1 MIDPVKKKLSII
13 FFSIMIVLIMAILVI
28 VYLFMDYRLF
38 GSVKQHLIESIDTEF
53 MPHYRDNDF
62 DVLSKIVEDE
72 LFQVL
77 NGKGEVVFAVQSSI
91 GFSPALNRSLL
102 DAASKGRQVF
112 ETTTHDKGHYLVTY
126 YPLGGAFIG
135 RAVHPIEARTVF
147 RKNFTVL
154 MIFSLPLLLLIAYLS
169 SRYMV
174 SQSLKPIS
182 KVLKYQ
188 ETFSS
193 SVSHELNSP
202 ITSIKGSLEV
212 ALRRDRSPEEYQ
224 GIVKSALKKI
234 DDIIDLLNNLA
245 LMATSESKSLD
256 LYRERVNMA
265 EIIDDV
271 VDKYEPLIYAK
282 SVTPNLLVHTS
293 KSCKSN
299 IPIECDAT
307 LMRRAI
313 ENLLDNAVKYTSPE
327 GVIELSCINDASH
340 FIFTISNTCSDISKD
355 DLKKLCEPF
364 YRGKN
369 VRENN
374 IEGRGLGLHVVQHIV
389 YSHGGSLSY
398 QLDDGLLSFSIKIPH
413 ANHGNTLQE
422 ETRKAAGA

>member
-13 FFSIMIVLIMAILVI
+13 FFSIMIVLIMAVLTT

-53 MPHYRDNDF
+53 MPHYKNNDF
-62 DVLSKIVEDE
+62 EVLSKIVEDE

-77 NGKGEVVFAVQSSI
+77 NGKGEVVFAVQSSV

-112 ETTTHDKGHYLVTY
+112 ETITHTKEHYLVTY

-135 RAVHPIEARTVF
+135 RAVHPIESRTVF
-147 RKNFTVL
+147 RKNFAVL
-154 MIFSLPLLLLIAYLS
+154 MIFSLPLLLLLAYLS

-212 ALRRDRSPEEYQ
+212 ALRRDRSPQEYQ
-224 GIVKSALKKI
+224 GILKSALKKI

-245 LMATSESKSLD
+245 LMATSKFKPLD

-282 SVTPNLLVHTS
+282 SISPNLSVHTS
-293 KSCKSN
+293 ESCET
-299 IPIECDAT
+299 IVPIECDAT

-313 ENLLDNAVKYTSPE
+313 ENLLDNAVKYTSPD
-327 GVIELSCINDASH
+327 GVIKLSCNNDASH

-355 DLKKLCEPF
+355 DLKNLCEPF

-369 VRENN
+369 ITDKNV
-374 IEGRGLGLHVVQHIV
+374 EGRGLGLHVVQHIV
-389 YSHGGSLSY
+389 YSHGGTLTPQLENGTLS
-398 QLDDGLLSFSIKIPH
+398 ITMKIPIATRTDLQQDKVRH
-413 ANHGNTLQE
+413 ASGS
-422 ETRKAAGA
+422 